1 MTWVIWMGSMSGK
14 FCVATIKIERTNSMK
29 RFNLEEYLK
38 NPSKKVVTRM
48 GRKVRIICTDREDSI
63 YPIIALIKDDKR
75 ESEILVTYTKDGIPD
90 EYNEVYYTLFFAP
103 EKKSGWIN
111 LYKMNSIISPGPR
124 AYDTKEEAESA
135 AGDKSYYIST
145 IKIEWEE

>member
-1 MTWVIWMGSMSGK
+1 
-14 FCVATIKIERTNSMK
+14 MK
-29 RFNLEEYLK
+29 QFNLEEYLK
-38 NPSKKVVTRM
+38 NPSRKVITRD

-63 YPIIALIKDDKR
+63 YPIVALIKDDKR
-75 ESEILVTYTKDGIPD
+75 ESEILVFYTKDGIPA
-90 EYNEVYYTLFFAP
+90 EYNEAYYTLFFAP
-103 EKKSGWIN
+103 EKKSAWIN

-124 AYDTKEEAESA
+124 VYDTKEEAESA

>member
-1 MTWVIWMGSMSGK
+1 
-14 FCVATIKIERTNSMK
+14 MK
-29 RFNLEEYLK
+29 QFNLEEYLE

-75 ESEILVTYTKDGIPD
+75 ESEILVPYTKDGIPS
-90 EYNEVYYTLFFAP
+90 EYNEAYYTLFFAP
-103 EKKSGWIN
+103 EKKSAWIN

>member
-1 MTWVIWMGSMSGK
+1 
-14 FCVATIKIERTNSMK
+14 MK
-29 RFNLEEYLK
+29 PFNLEEYLT
-38 NPSKKVVTRM
+38 NPSKKVVTRV
-48 GRKVRIICTDREDSI
+48 GKPVRIICTNMLSDN
-63 YPIIALIKDDKR
+63 YPVIAL
-75 ESEILVTYTKDGIPD
+75 VTDGCAELCYSYTPFGKFD
-90 EYNEVYYTLFFAP
+90 EHQNVDCDLDLFFVP
-103 EKKSGWIN
+103 DKKSGWIN

>member
-1 MTWVIWMGSMSGK
+1 
-14 FCVATIKIERTNSMK
+14 MK
-29 RFNLEEYLK
+29 RFSLDEYLK
-38 NPSKKVVTRM
+38 NPSRKVVTRM

-63 YPIIALIKDDKR
+63 YPIVALVKDDNRKLDV
-75 ESEILVTYTKDGIPD
+75 LVTYTKDGIPAD
-90 EYNEVYYTLFFAP
+90 YNEAYYTLFFAP
-103 EKKSGWIN
+103 EKKSAWIN

-124 AYDTKEEAESA
+124 VYDTKEDAESA